1 MSQNPNDMQV
11 GGTHYKSPIQHWDFV
26 ASNNLDYFQGQITKY
41 VARWK
46 NKGGMQD
53 LLKARHFLD
62 KYIDLQKTVGP
73 VKMGSMTPTS
83 SMYPDPAPF
92 ERTVVKGELHP
103 SIAVP
108 GKGEVTMGKFCTC
121 ASDPMFCALHEAG
134 PTAGYTNQG

>member
-11 GGTHYKSPIQHWDFV
+11 GGTHYKNPIQHWDFV

-73 VKMGSMTPTS
+73 KGGIEEHP
-83 SMYPDPAPF
+83 
-92 ERTVVKGELHP
+92 RGELHP
-103 SIAVP
+103 SITVP

-121 ASDPMFCALHEAG
+121 ATDPMFCALHEAG
-134 PTAGYTNQG
+134 PNAGYTNQG

>member
-1 MSQNPNDMQV
+1 MSQNPNDIQI

-62 KYIDLQKTVGP
+62 KYIALQTPKEDLSVGLP
-73 VKMGSMTPTS
+73 VSDLLG
-83 SMYPDPAPF
+83 
-92 ERTVVKGELHP
+92 RTKGELHP
-103 SIAVP
+103 SIAV
-108 GKGEVTMGKFCTC
+108 KGHSEVQMGKFCTC
-121 ASDPMFCALHEAG
+121 ATDPMFCALHECG